1 MIVRRAATALI
12 IDVELPNRVCL
23 LPISYKLILEF
34 LISMDNIFI
43 ALILYHWYIYCETKV
58 DLPSGIDF
66 SQWAMLWFE
75 NGWSTDKRAN
85 N

>member
-1 MIVRRAATALI
+1 MIVRAATALI

-23 LPISYKLILEF
+23 PILYKLILEF
-34 LISMDNIFI
+34 LIPMDNIFI
-43 ALILYHWYIYCETKV
+43 ALTLYHYWYIYCETKV